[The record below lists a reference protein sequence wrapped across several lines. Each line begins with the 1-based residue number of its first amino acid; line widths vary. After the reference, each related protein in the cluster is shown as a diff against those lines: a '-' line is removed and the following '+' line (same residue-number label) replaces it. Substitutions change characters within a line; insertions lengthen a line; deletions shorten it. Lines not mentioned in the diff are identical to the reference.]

1 VAAQD
6 FIGPE
11 PTSIDEHRPDVANW
25 IRNGGADRDDERLR
39 VELLELFDVSDD
51 ELIEAFDLAA
61 DVRRAR
67 NGNGPAAAENPSA
80 LRVVPFADFIA
91 DRAEPIPPLAGED
104 GESVI
109 PRAGLIVVGGVGGAS
124 KTTWTIDAVAHFA
137 SGTPWLTHP
146 VATPLRVLLIENEG
160 SRELYR
166 RKLEEKATAWQG
178 QTFEPNVF
186 VLDDPGRWGGFTF
199 ADQACRQELRTVC
212 VELAIDLVVA
222 NPVGRLG
229 AIGGGTPEEVGTF
242 VGWLRE
248 CGLWHDLAFWLIHHF
263 NRGVHSDVLQRLSG
277 AWDRDADT
285 IIGLALDGTRRTK
298 LTWAKLR
305 YATPPEEKAL
315 LLEWHVASRGFSPI
329 ATEPKTVGDAN
340 RQRVLE
346 QVRIGHRAA
355 SAIADTIG
363 LTKKTVLEHFKALA
377 HDGLVQLED
386 GPNRSLE
393 AVATEA
399 ANVQTE
405 LANSG
410 VKHDPESEP
419 ALHTQNE
426 DWH

>member
-1 VAAQD
+1 MAAQD

-11 PTSIDEHRPDVANW
+11 PTPLDEHRPDVANF
-25 IRNGGADRDDERLR
+25 IRNGGAERDDQALR
-39 VELLELFDVSDD
+39 TELENVFDVSGD
-51 ELIEAFDLAA
+51 ELIEAFDLVA

-67 NGNGPAAAENPSA
+67 NGNQPTPAGDRPA
-80 LRVVPFADFIA
+80 LRVVPFGDFIA
-91 DRAEPIPPLAGED
+91 DRADPVPPLAGEG

-137 SGTPWLTHP
+137 SGTPWLAHP

-178 QTFEPNVF
+178 RSFEPNVF
-186 VLDDPGRWGGFTF
+186 VLDDDRWGGFTF
-199 ADQACRQELRTVC
+199 ADQTCRQQLRSIC
-212 VELAIDLVVA
+212 AELAIDLVVA

-263 NRGVHSDVLQRLSG
+263 NRGVHTDVLQRLSG

-305 YATPPEEKAL
+305 YATPPEDKAQ
-315 LLEWHVASRGFSPI
+315 LLEWDVDTRGFQPI
-329 ATEPKTVGDAN
+329 ATDPKAVGDAN
-340 RQRVLE
+340 RERILE
-346 QVRIGHRAA
+346 QVRAGHRVA
-355 SAIADTIG
+355 STIADNIG
-363 LTKKTVLEHFKALA
+363 LTKKTVLEHLKALA
-377 HDGLVQLED
+377 RDGHVQLED

-393 AVATEA
+393 AVAIEA
-399 ANVQTE
+399 ASVQTE
-405 LANSG
+405 LADPG
-410 VKHDPESEP
+410 VKPDLESEP
-419 ALHTQNE
+419 ALHTENE